1 MKKLLLA
8 MAILLLPLAANG
20 ARADVELRPFVRGSW
35 NDILKAHGGQPTIV
49 HFWGVTCG
57 PCRAEMPQ
65 WGKLL
70 RERPDLKL
78 VVINADLVPN
88 APEAVSAMIDE
99 TGLAGAENWMFVD
112 GFVERLRYE
121 VDRKWRGEI
130 PRTMLI
136 GRDGSIAT
144 IEGSAD
150 MRAVRKWLAEQTAAA
165 K

>member
-1 MKKLLLA
+1 
-8 MAILLLPLAANG
+8 
-20 ARADVELRPFVRGSW
+20 
-35 NDILKAHGGQPTIV
+35 
-49 HFWGVTCG
+49 
-57 PCRAEMPQ
+57 
-65 WGKLL
+65 
-70 RERPDLKL
+70 
-78 VVINADLVPN
+78 
-88 APEAVSAMIDE
+88 
-99 TGLAGAENWMFVD
+99 
-112 GFVERLRYE
+112 LRYE